1 MTRDGCERLHELAPE
16 LALGI
21 ADGEERAWALDH
33 LAGCPD
39 CRVRVERL
47 AALADELLALG
58 PVAEPP
64 AGFEARVAEAIA
76 SSSRARR
83 ARPSGWRRLA
93 LPAVAALAAA
103 ACGAAAMW
111 IALDDDRDLAN
122 SYRETLAVANGEYFD
137 AAPLELPC
145 EQRAGYVYGYQGRAS
160 WVLAVVYDGV
170 PDGRY
175 ELELV
180 TADGRK
186 FPLREL
192 EVADGRGS
200 SGAVTP
206 VDFSELA
213 QVRLLDEGGREVAES
228 DVGD

>member
-1 MTRDGCERLHELAPE
+1 
-16 LALGI
+16 
-21 ADGEERAWALDH
+21 
-33 LAGCPD
+33 
-39 CRVRVERL
+39 
-47 AALADELLALG
+47 
-58 PVAEPP
+58 
-64 AGFEARVAEAIA
+64 
-76 SSSRARR
+76 
-83 ARPSGWRRLA
+83 
-93 LPAVAALAAA
+93 
-103 ACGAAAMW
+103 
-111 IALDDDRDLAN
+111 
-122 SYRETLAVANGEYFD
+122 
-137 AAPLELPC
+137 
-145 EQRAGYVYGYQGRAS
+145 
-160 WVLAVVYDGV
+160 VVYDGV